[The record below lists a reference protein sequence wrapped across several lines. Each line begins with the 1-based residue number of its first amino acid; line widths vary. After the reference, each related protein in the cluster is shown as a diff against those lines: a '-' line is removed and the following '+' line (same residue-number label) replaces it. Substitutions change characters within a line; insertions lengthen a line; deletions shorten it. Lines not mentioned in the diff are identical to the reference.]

1 MIEHYDSKKF
11 SGEIKKNLKI
21 CSLAMDVFEKKSEE
35 REKQLQLPVEEH
47 EKQLQLHEELKKS
60 NLIDRI
66 YMKPKEA
73 ELKKRE
79 HEKKLKHPE
88 EARIKL
94 DEKIKLDAQRK
105 KAMEIRSSLKRKIN
119 DMNKEEMNAI
129 VEYEHDYDS
138 KKFYQE
144 TKKNLEMSLLAIE
157 AFQKKSEEHE
167 KQLQLQETQ
176 FEAERKRFITLQRM
190 EENQVLI
197 DMNDLKKKEEKIKA
211 MEDLIKSLTV
221 KQCKHDEELQ
231 DAYKVINSRLGE
243 KKTRDIFGVKI
254 MGELDRKPFLEA
266 MKRKFQGEEA
276 EEESI
281 ILWSCLRKCIKDP
294 TWHPFKILVDM
305 EGNCK
310 EILLDVEDETLKFL
324 KNEYGEEVCNAVTEA
339 LLEMKEYPRGR
350 YIVPEL
356 WNHKGNKRATRKE
369 VVKYLLNLRKG
380 HEDFPNSEN
389 GSERK
394 KEKEQ
399 IKVPE
404 VGGHPTKL
412 KTYVRRKW
420 RK

>member
-1 MIEHYDSKKF
+1 
-11 SGEIKKNLKI
+11 
-21 CSLAMDVFEKKSEE
+21 
-35 REKQLQLPVEEH
+35 
-47 EKQLQLHEELKKS
+47 
-60 NLIDRI
+60 
-66 YMKPKEA
+66 
-73 ELKKRE
+73 
-79 HEKKLKHPE
+79 
-88 EARIKL
+88 
-94 DEKIKLDAQRK
+94 
-105 KAMEIRSSLKRKIN
+105 
-119 DMNKEEMNAI
+119 
-129 VEYEHDYDS
+129 
-138 KKFYQE
+138 
-144 TKKNLEMSLLAIE
+144 
-157 AFQKKSEEHE
+157 
-167 KQLQLQETQ
+167 
-176 FEAERKRFITLQRM
+176 M
-190 EENQVLI
+190 EE
-197 DMNDLKKKEEKIKA
+197 
-211 MEDLIKSLTV
+211 LIKSLAV

-231 DAYKVINSRLGE
+231 DAYKVINSMMENNDMKEDIRKMRRDTFDDIKKIFSEIDLVKLQLVQKEKELKKREKKLKLQEARIEAERIELRTQKRMRLGE

-281 ILWSCLRKCIKDP
+281 KLWSCLRKCIKDP

-310 EILLDVEDETLKFL
+310 EILPNLEDETLKFL
-324 KNEYGEEVCNAVTEA
+324 KNEYGEEVRNAVTEA

-356 WNHKGNKRATRKE
+356 WNHKGNRRATRKE

-389 GSERK
+389 GSQKK
-394 KEKEQ
+394 KEMEL

-404 VGGHPTKL
+404 VGGNPTKL